1 VQTLNTQK
9 IMLGV
14 EKSVRGQRA
23 LLRLVQRVVLSNQ
36 TEETEVLLAPP
47 ASGAPDRLLLVL
59 AFTGVPRRQMHPERG
74 ACNGRWDEVFRSL
87 LACKQRF
94 RDTTVTVIVLVEAV
108 EGPGQ
113 EGAVAA
119 VVIGAER
126 LAQLH
131 ATGEVRA
138 VELFDQWASGATVA
152 ADCSTALRGALAI
165 LFPAKLAR
173 VAVSLFASPDD
184 SVVGQLGT
192 RTLGSPTASSERF
205 DLCVKLFGGPCH
217 WAQQVESKRL
227 PLLTAVLEE
236 HFGVAATVVHLG
248 TTRLRASQAV
258 LCQDGVGALSGS
270 GNGKIPRV
278 AFTLRLGDQASL
290 QRVAEMAHHFLV
302 ETMWFEQRRDTP
314 RHHVTLVW
322 RDADS
327 VQREAAIAAR
337 EMEASRGDPELKA
350 RRRAE
355 QHIRETGATMECFVP
370 VWLRL
375 LQRPAEPPNRSIRL
389 VCIAEC
395 DTLEKLEAFA
405 ARVVQWELLQL
416 VS

>member
-1 VQTLNTQK
+1 MKGLD
-9 IMLGV
+9 LAA
-14 EKSVRGQRA
+14 SV
-23 LLRLVQRVVLSNQ
+23 
-36 TEETEVLLAPP
+36 
-47 ASGAPDRLLLVL
+47 APDRLLLVL

-87 LACKQRF
+87 LACKQRC
-94 RDTTVTVIVLVEAV
+94 RDTTVTVIVLGEAV

-119 VVIGAER
+119 VVMGDER
-126 LAQLH
+126 LAQLY

-138 VELFDQWASGATVA
+138 VELFGQWAAEAAVA
-152 ADCSTALRGALAI
+152 ADCCTALRSALAI
-165 LFPAKLAR
+165 LFPAKLTR
-173 VAVSLFASPDD
+173 VALSLFASPDD

-192 RTLGSPTASSERF
+192 RILGSPTACIESC

-217 WAQQVESKRL
+217 WAQPIESKRL
-227 PLLTAVLEE
+227 PLLTAVLED
-236 HFGVAATVVHLG
+236 HFDVSAAVVHLG
-248 TTRLRASQAV
+248 TTRLRASQAI
-258 LCQDGVGALSGS
+258 LCQDGVGALTGS
-270 GNGKIPRV
+270 ANGRVPRV
-278 AFTLRLGDQASL
+278 AFTLCLGDQPSP

-314 RHHVTLVW
+314 RHHVTLAW
-322 RDADS
+322 RDADG

-375 LQRPAEPPNRSIRL
+375 LQRSAEPPNRSIRL
-389 VCIAEC
+389 VCVADC
-395 DTLEKLEAFA
+395 DSLDKLEAFA